1 MPKGIEWVIILVI
14 VLLVWGAPKLPGL
27 AKSIAQSMKIFKTE
41 MKPDEKPMAESDT
54 PAEGDKPAQK

>member
-1 MPKGIEWVIILVI
+1 MPKGLEWVIILVI

-41 MKPDEKPMAESDT
+41 MKSEPKADSDA
-54 PAEGDKPAQK
+54 PAEGDKPAKK

>member
-1 MPKGIEWVIILVI
+1 MPRGIEWVIILVI

-41 MKPDEKPMAESDT
+41 MKTDEKAKSDA

>member
-1 MPKGIEWVIILVI
+1 MPRGIEWVIILVI

-41 MKPDEKPMAESDT
+41 MKPEEKPKAESDT

>member
-1 MPKGIEWVIILVI
+1 MPRGIEWVIILVI

-41 MKPDEKPMAESDT
+41 MKSDDKSKVESDA